1 MSRAAAE
8 LRRPIRSFVHRA
20 RSLTKAR
27 KQEFKV
33 LWEHYGRTIPE
44 QGFQPEAL
52 FSRTGPITLE
62 IGFGHGEVLLHE
74 AQTFPQ
80 HNVLGIEVYRPVLF
94 SVLREAEQLGID
106 NVRMLSGD
114 AALLLPRFP
123 DHCLQRIRI
132 LFPDPGPSAATGS
145 AACFRIDSSPNAAR
159 CLVPG
164 GLLHLATD
172 WSGYA
177 KQIEQV
183 VANAAYW
190 HSRPD
195 VPDRPKTH
203 FEQRGLQL
211 GHKVWE
217 RVLELRAPRCRD
229 RTEIRVRKAFR
240 ESRASCTTPI
250 RPSAISTSQ
259 PTG

>member
-27 KQEFKV
+27 KQEFET
-33 LWEHYGRTIPE
+33 LWERYGRTVPE
-44 QGFQPEAL
+44 QGFQTETL
-52 FSRTGPITLE
+52 FPRTGPITLE

-74 AQTFPQ
+74 AQTFSQ
-80 HNVLGIEVYRPVLF
+80 HNVIGIEVYRPVLF
-94 SVLREAEQLGID
+94 SILREAERLGID
-106 NVRMLSGD
+106 NMRVLSGD

-123 DHCLQRIRI
+123 DHCLQQIRV
-132 LFPDPGPSAATGS
+132 LFPDPWPKRRHWKRRLLQDRFVAE
-145 AACFRIDSSPNAAR
+145 CAR

-172 WSGYA
+172 WPGYA

-183 VANAAYW
+183 VANAACW

-211 GHKVWE
+211 GHEVWE
-217 RVLELRAPRCRD
+217 RVLELKPPNAGQD
-229 RTEIRVRKAFR
+229 
-240 ESRASCTTPI
+240 
-250 RPSAISTSQ
+250 
-259 PTG
+259 

>member
-27 KQEFKV
+27 KQEFEA
-33 LWEHYGRTIPE
+33 LWERYGRAIPE
-44 QGFQPEAL
+44 QEFQPEAL

-74 AQTFPQ
+74 AQESVQ

-94 SVLREAEQLGID
+94 SVLRKAEQLGID
-106 NVRMLSGD
+106 NVRVLSGD

-123 DHCLQRIRI
+123 DHCLQQIRI
-132 LFPDPGPSAATGS
+132 LFPDPWPKRRHWKRRLLQNRFIAE
-145 AACFRIDSSPNAAR
+145 CAR

-172 WSGYA
+172 WPDYA

-183 VANAAYW
+183 IENAGCW
-190 HSRPD
+190 HPRPD
-195 VPDRPKTH
+195 VPDRPETH

-217 RVLELRAPRCRD
+217 RVLELKFPNA
-229 RTEIRVRKAFR
+229 K
-240 ESRASCTTPI
+240 
-250 RPSAISTSQ
+250 Q
-259 PTG
+259 G

>member
-33 LWEHYGRTIPE
+33 LWERYGRTVPE

-74 AQTFPQ
+74 AQTFSQ

-106 NVRMLSGD
+106 NVRVLSGD

-132 LFPDPGPSAATGS
+132 LFPDPWPKRRHWKRRLLQDRFVAE
-145 AACFRIDSSPNAAR
+145 CAR

-172 WSGYA
+172 WSDYA

-183 VANAAYW
+183 VANAACW

-195 VPDRPKTH
+195 VPDRPETH

-211 GHKVWE
+211 GHEVWE
-217 RVLELRAPRCRD
+217 RVLELRSPGAGQD
-229 RTEIRVRKAFR
+229 
-240 ESRASCTTPI
+240 
-250 RPSAISTSQ
+250 
-259 PTG
+259 

>member
-27 KQEFKV
+27 KREFET
-33 LWEHYGRTIPE
+33 LWERYGRTIPE
-44 QGFQPEAL
+44 QGFQPETF
-52 FSRTGPITLE
+52 FSRTGSITLE

-74 AQTFPQ
+74 AQTFSQ

-94 SVLREAEQLGID
+94 SVLREAEQLGVD
-106 NVRMLSGD
+106 NVRVLSGD

-123 DHCLQRIRI
+123 DHCLQQIRI
-132 LFPDPGPSAATGS
+132 LFPDPWPKRRHWKRRLLQDRFIAE
-145 AACFRIDSSPNAAR
+145 CAR

-172 WSGYA
+172 WPDYA

-183 VANAAYW
+183 VANAACW

-217 RVLELRAPRCRD
+217 CVLELKPPD
-229 RTEIRVRKAFR
+229 
-240 ESRASCTTPI
+240 
-250 RPSAISTSQ
+250 
-259 PTG
+259 TGQN

>member
-1 MSRAAAE
+1 MSRVAAE

-27 KQEFKV
+27 KQEFET
-33 LWEHYGRTIPE
+33 LWERYGRTVPE
-44 QGFQPEAL
+44 QGFQPETL
-52 FSRTGPITLE
+52 FPRTGPITLE

-74 AQTFPQ
+74 AQTFSR

-106 NVRMLSGD
+106 NVRVLSGD

-123 DHCLQRIRI
+123 DHCLQQIRI
-132 LFPDPGPSAATGS
+132 LFPDPWPKRRHWKRRLLQDRFIAE
-145 AACFRIDSSPNAAR
+145 CAR

-172 WSGYA
+172 WPDYA

-183 VANAAYW
+183 VTNAACW
-190 HSRPD
+190 HLRSD
-195 VPDRPKTH
+195 VPDRPETH

-217 RVLELRAPRCRD
+217 RILELKPPDAQQD
-229 RTEIRVRKAFR
+229 EV
-240 ESRASCTTPI
+240 
-250 RPSAISTSQ
+250 
-259 PTG
+259 